1 MPTNFVTAFHALSEK
16 LEIEL
21 PWPCP
26 QGFVSSDQDT
36 PILIWGA
43 GSSVGQFAVQILK
56 NWGYKNVIATASPK
70 HEEKTKRYGAAHV
83 IDYRSPNI
91 VESIAE
97 LVNASKSPKALRVF
111 DCVGSKFGSLL
122 HISKI
127 ATTEGSKV
135 AAVLPV
141 VINGPSDENG
151 LQLAAD
157 VSQEADWAQGVEI
170 HSIVSYSYEAVSII
184 LVGAP

>member
-1 MPTNFVTAFHALSEK
+1 
-16 LEIEL
+16 
-21 PWPCP
+21 
-26 QGFVSSDQDT
+26 
-36 PILIWGA
+36 
-43 GSSVGQFAVQILK
+43 
-56 NWGYKNVIATASPK
+56 
-70 HEEKTKRYGAAHV
+70 
-83 IDYRSPNI
+83 
-91 VESIAE
+91 
-97 LVNASKSPKALRVF
+97 
-111 DCVGSKFGSLL
+111 LL